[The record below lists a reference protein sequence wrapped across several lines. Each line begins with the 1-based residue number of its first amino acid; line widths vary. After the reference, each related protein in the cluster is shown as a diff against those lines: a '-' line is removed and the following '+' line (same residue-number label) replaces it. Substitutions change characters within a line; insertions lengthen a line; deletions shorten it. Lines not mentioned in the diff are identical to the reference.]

1 MDIFENDIIED
12 DLDALEVIEVGI
24 PRTIYQRSNH
34 FDQLS
39 EWDFFRRFRLQ
50 KETVLNVLAQIEHEL
65 EFPYDRNNSV
75 SPINQLL
82 IALRFYATGT
92 HLLCISDF
100 AGAHSSTFS
109 RIVHRVSR
117 AIASLTQRYIKLPST
132 RAEILDSQR
141 IFYEIAQFPQVIGA
155 VDGTHIRIQSPGG
168 KDSETFRNRK
178 SYFSLNVQGISDASM
193 KFIDIVVRWPGSSHD
208 ATIFNSSRVRAKL
221 EQQNIYSGVLLGDS
235 AYPLR
240 RYLLTPLLQTNNA
253 AEQLY
258 NENHIRTRGRVEK
271 LFGIWKRR
279 SPVLAYGG
287 RLKLNNTLTVIVAT
301 AVLHNIARNMG
312 EELPPCGDNEEQLNN
327 NVNQGNL
334 NINYNCRMTEEIHYG

>member
-12 DLDALEVIEVGI
+12 DLDALELIEVGI

-34 FDQLS
+34 FDHLS

-100 AGAHSSTFS
+100 AGAHSSTIS
-109 RIVHRVSR
+109 RIVHR
-117 AIASLTQRYIKLPST
+117 LPST

-141 IFYEIAQFPQVIGA
+141 KFYEIARFPFPVIGA

-168 KDSETFRNRK
+168 EDSEIFQNRK

-221 EQQNIYSGVLLGDS
+221 EQQNIYSGAVLLGDS

-258 NENHIRTRGRVEK
+258 NESHIRTRGRVEK

-279 SPVLAYGG
+279 FPVLAYGC
-287 RLKLNNTLTVIVAT
+287 RLKLNNTLIVIVAT
-301 AVLHNIARNMG
+301 AVLHNIARDMG
-312 EELPPCGDNEEQLNN
+312 EELPPCEGNEEQLNN
-327 NVNQGNL
+327 NVNEGNL
-334 NINYNCRMTEEIHYG
+334 NINNNDNQNIGNFRLRYIEYFRNL